1 MHPNFA
7 FSLRQVL
14 WTLTFAS
21 QLLLLVV
28 LLGRDRIRRFPLFT
42 AGLALYALRLL
53 VEVLLAGRMAMI
65 PLDEL
70 LLSLADLAAVLSLL
84 VLVEVARRAFG
95 GLQWKGWTAGS
106 VGLAALACLVEWRW
120 GDWPQW
126 QQLAD
131 RSLIGNLRMMQ
142 FFAQKMDLATDV
154 LAVGL
159 ALLIVI
165 FGCRFTGGW
174 KTHTQKLAIG
184 LGMVSASWIG
194 VQQLWLFIARNA
206 HPHNQV
212 EYERLMDLGG
222 RLSNGNKAM
231 YLAVLIWWIAW
242 LWRDENGAAKPTEDS
257 SKPAP
262 VAELLPEPAVN
273 EPLPETA
280 SNQETTTPPE
290 AQ

>member
-1 MHPNFA
+1 MHPNFV
-7 FSLRQVL
+7 FSLRQIL

-70 LLSLADLAAVLSLL
+70 LLALADLAAVMSAL

-95 GLQWKGWTAGS
+95 GLQWRGWTAGA
-106 VGLAALACLVEWRW
+106 VGLVALSGVVEWCW

-142 FFAQKMDLATDV
+142 FFAQKLDLATDV
-154 LAVGL
+154 IAISLC
-159 ALLIVI
+159 LLVVI

-174 KTHTQKLAIG
+174 KTHVQKLAIG

-212 EYERLMDLGG
+212 EYDRLMDLGG
-222 RLSNGNKAM
+222 RLSNGNKAI
-231 YLAVLIWWIAW
+231 YLLVLIWWIVW
-242 LWRDENGAAKPTEDS
+242 MWREEKGTAKPAVEAAET
-257 SKPAP
+257 AAT
-262 VAELLPEPAVN
+262 AELTAESTAEPAS
-273 EPLPETA
+273 EA
-280 SNQETTTPPE
+280 ADHQENTTPE
-290 AQ
+290 A